1 MKKNKLAA
9 AFNNNMNYKILAEFT
24 TRSID
29 EEVKNVMRVNRFVGD
44 YVGAITKDGNFFTE
58 REARTLLKLD
68 TNRELVKNG
77 IGHIG
82 DNVVV
87 MGFKNKL
94 TIEAKAMMVE
104 GLMNID

>member
-1 MKKNKLAA
+1 MKKNKLSA
-9 AFNNNMNYKILAEFT
+9 AFSNNINYKTIAEFT

-29 EEVKNVMRVNRFVGD
+29 EEVKNVIRVNRFVGD
-44 YVGAITKDGNFFTE
+44 HVCAITKDGNFFSE

-68 TNRELVKNG
+68 TNSELVKNAV
-77 IGHIG
+77 GHIG

-94 TIEAKAMMVE
+94 TIEVKKKIVE
-104 GLMNID
+104 ELMNM